1 MADMDKGEFKKG
13 CESGGN
19 SYVENNDGSFQ
30 CNLKSGAVIKCQDTK
45 SQCTYTA
52 KIAHKDVFNAMKI
65 GKLKQ

>member
-1 MADMDKGEFKKG
+1 MADMDKGKFKEG

-30 CNLKSGAVIKCQDTK
+30 CNLKSGAVIKCPDTK

-52 KIAHKDVFNAMKI
+52 KIAHTAVFETLKT
-65 GKLKQ
+65 GKLKH